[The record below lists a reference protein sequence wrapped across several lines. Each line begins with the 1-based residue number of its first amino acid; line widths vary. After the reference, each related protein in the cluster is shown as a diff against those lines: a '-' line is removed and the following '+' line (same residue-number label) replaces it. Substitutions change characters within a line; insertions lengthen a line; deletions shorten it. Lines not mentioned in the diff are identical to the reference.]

1 MGPCS
6 LDLPFMNLEHSIGV
20 NVSETRHEMATDAV
34 TVTANSRKTDDPA
47 QEQDRNE
54 HCDQREADRQHRKAD
69 FARPFERRLERGL
82 AIFDVPIDILHDDDG
97 VVDHEPD
104 RDGERH
110 QRNGVDAEIEKVH
123 RRKRSEQ
130 RQGNGDAGDH
140 RCPNI
145 AQEHE
150 NDHYDQANGERECE
164 FDLAYS
170 GADSLCAVEKRLHC
184 ECRGKIGREPWQLCL
199 DPVHRFDDVGAGLL
213 GDIQ

>member
-1 MGPCS
+1 MAARNMDEWCMRHPRKRAS
-6 LDLPFMNLEHSIGV
+6 LFRRGHNGWSSSAPRYRASSSANLLTVPPLPRSLPP
-20 NVSETRHEMATDAV
+20 VSA
-34 TVTANSRKTDDPA
+34 
-47 QEQDRNE
+47 
-54 HCDQREADRQHRKAD
+54 EA
-69 FARPFERRLERGL
+69 RL
-82 AIFDVPIDILHDDDG
+82 IDILYDHDG

-123 RRKRSEQ
+123 RRKRAEQ

-164 FDLAYS
+164 FHLAYS
-170 GADSLCAVEKRLHC
+170 GADGLCAVEKRLH
-184 ECRGKIGREPWQLCL
+184 R
-199 DPVHRFDDVGAGLL
+199 
-213 GDIQ
+213 